1 MLVWMALKTNVNLDV
16 DQSEPASFLNLS
28 NAIFFLTLTQMLDMI
43 TYDQV
48 KTYKLCVDGKK
59 INLSSSQV
67 DGEVN
72 LFGFEDNPTFQEN
85 SLDHKL
91 SYLTFVLTFLEL
103 SLIPVQQ
110 QIVRERTYMSGIVQ

>member
-1 MLVWMALKTNVNLDV
+1 MFSLS
-16 DQSEPASFLNLS
+16 QSAAVQVSEIAPEM
-28 NAIFFLTLTQMLDMI
+28 LTQMLDMI

-85 SLDHKL
+85 RDRLMTHISMIREIDNLLMSFQRQNKVYISEIPGEQNSLKKNL
-91 SYLTFVLTFLEL
+91 VNS
-103 SLIPVQQ
+103 
-110 QIVRERTYMSGIVQ
+110 